1 MTSRETS
8 QSNLANLKRPE
19 SQAAVTRAQSTAV
32 VPAGFPRREC
42 MGGTKLF
49 KALYGNPTR
58 STWAKWKRDGTIPAP
73 DKQIGKLSFWWEVR
87 MWRTLLGDASAAE
100 NLHAGPFDLS
110 SAEAPLEGPNPAAAL
125 KADANE
131 TAVA

>member
-1 MTSRETS
+1 MTSRDTS
-8 QSNLANLKRPE
+8 PSNLADLKRPE
-19 SQAAVTRAQSTAV
+19 RRAALTRAQNAVV

-73 DKQIGKLSFWWEVR
+73 DRQIGKLSFWWEVR
-87 MWRTLLGDASAAE
+87 MWRTLTGNTDADTPTSA
-100 NLHAGPFDLS
+100 
-110 SAEAPLEGPNPAAAL
+110 
-125 KADANE
+125 
-131 TAVA
+131 

>member
-1 MTSRETS
+1 MTCRETS
-8 QSNLANLKRPE
+8 QPNSADLKRSE
-19 SQAAVTRAQSTAV
+19 HRAAVTRVQSTAV

-58 STWAKWKRDGTIPAP
+58 STWAKWKKAGTIPPP

-87 MWRTLLGDASAAE
+87 MWRTLTGNTDADPPASA
-100 NLHAGPFDLS
+100 
-110 SAEAPLEGPNPAAAL
+110 
-125 KADANE
+125 
-131 TAVA
+131 